1 MAPKR
6 RRSYSDEEKR
16 SALTALI
23 LAGGNSEKVGPQ
35 IGITPDL
42 LRKWRTADPGLYEEL
57 RTELAPQV
65 AERIASDA
73 EEFARDLMNVE
84 RALAAKVLEGLD
96 DLKPSEAAG
105 ALRNIS
111 TSKALQVD
119 KLSSPLRGRPTVIHG
134 HDDAGQAL
142 IELGRRLGFAV
153 DSTAVEIPNTPA
165 LNQGDELSA

>member
-35 IGITPDL
+35 LGISAST
-42 LRKWRTADPGLYEEL
+42 LREWRSEDPGLYEEL
-57 RTELAPQV
+57 RTDLAPKV

-119 KLSSPLRGRPTVIHG
+119 KLSSPLRGRPTVIHA
-134 HDDAGQAL
+134 HEDAGQAL
-142 IELGRRLGFAV
+142 LEMGRRLGLAI
-153 DSTAVEIPNTPA
+153 DSTAVEISESPQLPA
-165 LNQGDELSA
+165 PEQDQR